1 MTRSKDS
8 IIKLLVIIIFF
19 VVIHPSKASNTG
31 KITGVITDKA
41 TREPLYF
48 ANVVL
53 EGTDMGAA
61 TGEDGRYTI
70 INIPAGVYTVIASYI
85 GYKTTKVKNV
95 QVMTGLTTTIDI
107 ELEPGEPIV
116 GESVVKVAKKPI
128 VQKDLTA
135 TTAVIEEKKIKEMPI
150 TEISEAVELQAGLIK
165 DAGGG
170 LHIRG
175 GRSGEVSYWIDG
187 VPVTDMYDGGSVVEV
202 NKDMVQEL
210 QVVSG
215 AFNAEY
221 GQAMS
226 GIVNI
231 TTKSGS
237 NDFGGSF
244 STYVGDYFSS
254 HNDVFMNITDFKP
267 AAIHNFEGSIFGP
280 LIKDKLYYY
289 LNGRYIYFDGWLHG
303 QRRFNPNAVTGQVIL
318 TEDNLRSIAPEYL
331 DRAIPTDDGRMAF
344 EYVAG
349 SNKFIDSLAAYSNLP
364 ESKAA
369 NPDSLQKYINQVR
382 ENNQG
387 GLGDGKY
394 LPMNWNRKIYA
405 QGKLIYKVIPGMKL
419 SYNFILDDVNYNDYE
434 RDYLFN
440 PDGASRKFR
449 LGQTHILKLNHAISR
464 KTFYNLGVS
473 YFVKGFQRYL
483 YEDPHDK
490 RYVHPYL
497 ELQDPYSFKTGGT
510 QLVHFQRET
519 QTLLSKFDITSQLNN
534 YHQVKAGIEYRYHR
548 VSQEDITLRPS
559 ENETDINLP
568 FDNPYINTRIL
579 HDSTIYYSS
588 YNHNP
593 VEFSAYIQD
602 KMEFKNMIV
611 NLGVRMDYFAPDGVI
626 LNDESDP
633 NIYNPIRPE
642 NRYHDWGTDGIPDT
656 HDSDGTEGN
665 GKQDPGEPN
674 VSLSERREYWYKSA
688 SSKLQVSPRIG
699 VSFPITD
706 RGIIHFSYGHFFQLP
721 RFELLYQNPDFEL
734 GSGTGNVGVIGNADL
749 EPEQTISGE
758 IGLQQGLTENI
769 SLSVTVYFRDVRNLT
784 GTRADEIQLYGGS
797 ARYSKLTNSD
807 FGFIKGIILAL
818 DKRFSEGFGASV
830 DYTFQIA
837 NGTNSDPEQARNAL
851 AGGSLPEVQLV
862 PLNWDQTHTVNVS
875 FNYRGSN
882 WGASLIGQ
890 WGSGLPYT
898 PRASVDISTL
908 LVNSQRKPS
917 TVNMDLRAYYDVTL
931 PFGEGTFFVRVFNL
945 FDTLNEINVYNDTGR
960 AGFTTDKQRAQ
971 ATNPVLSVNTLDR
984 WFTNATHYSEPR
996 RIEAGFTYSF

>member
-1 MTRSKDS
+1 MIRLKKS
-8 IIKLLVIIIFF
+8 IIKCLVIIIFF
-19 VVIHPSKASNTG
+19 VVVQPTIAGNTG
-31 KITGVITDKA
+31 KITGVITDES
-41 TREPLYF
+41 TGEPLYF

-53 EGTDMGAA
+53 EGTDIGAA
-61 TGEDGRYTI
+61 ADEEGRYTI
-70 INIPAGVYTVIASYI
+70 INVPAGVYTIIASYI

-95 QVMTGLTTTIDI
+95 QIMTGLTTTINI
-107 ELEPGEPIV
+107 ELQPGEPIV
-116 GESVVKVAKKPI
+116 GESVVKIAKKPI

-135 TTAVIEEKKIKEMPI
+135 TTAVIEEKKIKAMPI
-150 TEISEAVELQAGLIK
+150 TEISEAIELQAGLIK

-187 VPVTDMYDGGSVVEV
+187 VPVTDMYDGGSVVDV

-237 NDFGGSF
+237 NEFGGNF
-244 STYVGDYFSS
+244 TAYAGDYIST
-254 HNDVFMNITDFKP
+254 HNNIFMNITDVDL
-267 AAIHNFEGSIFGP
+267 AAVHNVEASIYGP
-280 LIKDKLYYY
+280 IIKDKFYFY

-303 QRRFNPNAVTGQVIL
+303 QRRFNPNAVTSQIIMSPEQL
-318 TEDNLRSIAPEYL
+318 QAIAPEYL
-331 DRAIPTDDGRMAF
+331 DRAYSTDDGRLAI

-349 SNKFIDSLAAYSNLP
+349 SNEFLDSLATYYNLP
-364 ESKAA
+364 ESKST
-369 NPDSLQKYINQVR
+369 NPDSLLKYKKELR
-382 ENNQG
+382 ENNQR

-405 QGKLIYKVIPGMKL
+405 QGKLIYKLIPGMKL

-434 RDYLFN
+434 RNYIFN

-449 LGQTHILKLNHAISR
+449 IGQTHILRLNHAISS

-473 YFVKGFQRYL
+473 YFVKGFKRYL
-483 YEDPHDK
+483 YEDPHDQ

-497 ELQDPYSFKTGGT
+497 ALQNPYSFKSGGT
-510 QLVHFQRET
+510 QLVHFQRRT
-519 QTLLSKFDITSQLNN
+519 RTLLAKFDVTSQLNN
-534 YHQVKAGIEYRYHR
+534 NHQIKTGVEFRQHR
-548 VSQEDITLRPS
+548 VFQEDITLRPS
-559 ENETDINLP
+559 EEETDINLP
-568 FDNPYINTRIL
+568 FDNPYIHTRIL
-579 HDSTIYYSS
+579 DDSTVYSSS
-588 YNHNP
+588 YNHKP
-593 VEFSAYIQD
+593 IELSAYIQD

-611 NLGVRMDYFAPDGVI
+611 NIGVRMDYFSPDGVI

-642 NRYHDWGTDGIPDT
+642 NRYHDWGTDGIPNT
-656 HDSDGTEGN
+656 FDSNGTEGN

-674 VSLSERREYWYKSA
+674 VTLAERREYWYKSA

-721 RFELLYQNPDFEL
+721 RFELLYRNPDFEL

-797 ARYSKLTNSD
+797 ARYSKMTNSD
-807 FGFIKGIILAL
+807 FGFVKGIILAL
-818 DKRFSEGFGASV
+818 DKRFSGGFGASL

-862 PLNWDQTHTVNVS
+862 PLNWDQAHTVNVS
-875 FNYRGSN
+875 FNYGGSN

-898 PRASVDISTL
+898 PRASVDLSTL
-908 LVNSQRKPS
+908 LVNSQRKPG
-917 TVNMDLRAYYDVTL
+917 TVNVDLRAYYDLKL
-931 PFGEGTFFVRVFNL
+931 PFGQGTFFVRVFNL

-960 AGFTTDKQRAQ
+960 AGFTT
-971 ATNPVLSVNTLDR
+971 
-984 WFTNATHYSEPR
+984 
-996 RIEAGFTYSF
+996 